1 MNLTKKNIQ
10 KTSGIHRL
18 GKFYKPGQL
27 VTIDRHVYRI
37 TKTNE
42 LLTCEHCV
50 NYKHWPSKCRY
61 FMELPIGLSIK
72 PIKKHK
78 G

>member
-18 GKFYKPGQL
+18 WCKYCINGFYCKL
-27 VTIDRHVYRI
+27 V
-37 TKTNE
+37 
-42 LLTCEHCV
+42 
-50 NYKHWPSKCRY
+50 
-61 FMELPIGLSIK
+61 
-72 PIKKHK
+72 KKHK

>member
-27 VTIDRHVYRI
+27 VTIDRQ
-37 TKTNE
+37 
-42 LLTCEHCV
+42 LTEIMKNMISV
-50 NYKHWPSKCRY
+50 WNYQ
-61 FMELPIGLSIK
+61 
-72 PIKKHK
+72 
-78 G
+78 

>member
-10 KTSGIHRL
+10 KTSGIHR
-18 GKFYKPGQL
+18 F
-27 VTIDRHVYRI
+27 DR
-37 TKTNE
+37 
-42 LLTCEHCV
+42 
-50 NYKHWPSKCRY
+50 NYEKYDFC
-61 FMELPIGLSIK
+61 MDLPIGLSIK

>member
-27 VTIDRHVYRI
+27 VTYEKFDF
-37 TKTNE
+37 
-42 LLTCEHCV
+42 C
-50 NYKHWPSKCRY
+50 
-61 FMELPIGLSIK
+61 MELPIGLSIK
-72 PIKKHK
+72 PIKNIRVELHQP
-78 G
+78 

>member
-10 KTSGIHRL
+10 KTSGIH
-18 GKFYKPGQL
+18 KEYKPGQL
-27 VTIDRHVYRI
+27 ITINNHVFRIIKNYYCPDDCLFCLDR
-37 TKTNE
+37 
-42 LLTCEHCV
+42 
-50 NYKHWPSKCRY
+50 NYEKYNFC
-61 FMELPIGLSIK
+61 MDLPLGLKIK